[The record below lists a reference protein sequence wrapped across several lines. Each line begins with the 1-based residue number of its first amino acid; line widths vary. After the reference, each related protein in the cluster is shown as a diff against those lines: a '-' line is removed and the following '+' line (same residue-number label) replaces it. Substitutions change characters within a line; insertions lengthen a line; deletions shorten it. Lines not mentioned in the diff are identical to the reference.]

1 MLSALPGRARRSARG
16 GMRLTAAALT
26 ALMAVSLCLS
36 PARASA
42 STVRQAE
49 AWVLT
54 ALNVPSAWSI
64 SRGAGVTVAVIDSGV
79 DPAVSDL
86 TGSVITGP
94 DMTGVSTPVSNPDW
108 GVHGTWMGS
117 LIAGHGDGPADA
129 NGIIGVAPLARLLSI
144 RVITD
149 RTDPNYALYE
159 HEPQVRGQREL
170 AAAITYAVAHG
181 ASVISMSLG
190 YMSPSSAV
198 RSSLQDAFDHNVVVV
213 ASAGNSG
220 DTAGA
225 VGTGHAPYSFPADY
239 PGVLGVAAVD
249 ATGSPAGFSSEN
261 LSVQVAAPGVNVPA
275 EGRGDQ
281 YWLVSGTSPACALVA
296 GVAALIKARYRG
308 LSAAEVDSAITT
320 TTTNRPPGGYDQQV
334 GFGTVDAAAAL
345 AAAGRLAAQ
354 SSPGQVVS
362 AASHFGGGPAAV
374 PASPVRSRGPLGLV
388 LFCLLGAGCLAILA
402 VATRLLR
409 ALRSGPELSG
419 AGPVPG
425 QPYQS
430 AAPVTAGPGWSVLRG
445 DRGTTAGDVLP
456 PDPAPGRPVPGRPV
470 PGRPVP
476 AGSLNDDPLAVDV
489 ASGDRASGDRAP
501 GDPAPAFGDVVPG
514 DVVPGDVVP
523 GDVVP
528 GDAEPGGTPGWRP
541 PGGKPQN
548 GRVHADQPGDAQV
561 PDPAMRGRD
570 LPGGDLPDD
579 RSPDQ
584 QSLASRFPWQPAP
597 GGRHA
602 AERRGTGRRG

>member
-1 MLSALPGRARRSARG
+1 
-16 GMRLTAAALT
+16 
-26 ALMAVSLCLS
+26 
-36 PARASA
+36 
-42 STVRQAE
+42 
-49 AWVLT
+49 
-54 ALNVPSAWSI
+54 
-64 SRGAGVTVAVIDSGV
+64 
-79 DPAVSDL
+79 
-86 TGSVITGP
+86 
-94 DMTGVSTPVSNPDW
+94 
-108 GVHGTWMGS
+108 
-117 LIAGHGDGPADA
+117 
-129 NGIIGVAPLARLLSI
+129 
-144 RVITD
+144 
-149 RTDPNYALYE
+149 
-159 HEPQVRGQREL
+159 
-170 AAAITYAVAHG
+170 
-181 ASVISMSLG
+181 MSLG

-425 QPYQS
+425 QPCHS
-430 AAPVTAGPGWSVLRG
+430 AAPVTAGPGWSVLHG
-445 DRGTTAGDVLP
+445 DRGTTAGDGLP
-456 PDPAPGRPVPGRPV
+456 PDPAPGRPVPG
-470 PGRPVP
+470 
-476 AGSLNDDPLAVDV
+476 GSLNDDPLAVDV

-501 GDPAPAFGDVVPG
+501 GDLAPAS
-514 DVVPGDVVP
+514 